1 LHNISDCLPG
11 GKQKEYQHL
20 RDLIGKSLML
30 LVFLHQ
36 LLLADPRHVFS
47 AEVCIIFELHAH
59 DLNITESEDEFTVQL
74 LMDLA

>member
-1 LHNISDCLPG
+1 
-11 GKQKEYQHL
+11 
-20 RDLIGKSLML
+20 ML

-47 AEVCIIFELHAH
+47 GEVCIIFELHAL
-59 DLNITESEDEFTVQL
+59 DLNITESEDEFSVQL